1 MPRKQKAPAKPR
13 KKAAPKK
20 NASVITQS
28 GGSGQAAVVVNVG
41 SVAKRR
47 APARRRAAAPRQTIE
62 EAEYIAALNRTMP
75 SVQINPP
82 PASQGGL
89 LSQDQAVGLLQSVL
103 SLKPSGEKSIAQ
115 RDVERRDAAAHMQQ
129 TNTMLE
135 HSLADIVRR
144 PEVDISP
151 FNFTRTPDLIPRA
164 EPPAPR
170 DTIPLMQASAPANDM
185 LSPSRPIA
193 WLDSP
198 LRDTNTLSL
207 IHPDLLESSPE
218 ASPIDRPDKVFE
230 FHRNVLP
237 GEEAFTPGA
246 KQRATTQ
253 KQKQAY
259 IEARKAEGLT
269 KYEAEK
275 EWKKMSVQPNLIDTQ
290 SAFGKTAQALATA
303 STHPLMFSA
312 IPREPKANLTLGE
325 LRQKKAADDEASQI
339 RNPVVNF

>member
-28 GGSGQAAVVVNVG
+28 GGHGQAAVVVNVG
-41 SVAKRR
+41 TVAKRR
-47 APARRRAAAPRQTIE
+47 APARRRAPRQTIE
-62 EAEYIAALNRTMP
+62 EAEYIAALNRTIP

-129 TNTMLE
+129 TNTLLE

-151 FNFTRTPDLIPRA
+151 FNFTRTPDLISRA

-170 DTIPLMQASAPANDM
+170 DTIPLVQSASPANDM
-185 LSPSRPIA
+185 LSASRPISG
-193 WLDSP
+193 LDSP

-237 GEEAFTPGA
+237 GEGDFTPGA
-246 KQRATTQ
+246 KQRAITQ

-275 EWKKMSVQPNLIDTQ
+275 EWKKKTVQPNLIDTQ
-290 SAFGKTAQALATA
+290 SAFGKTAKALATSSA
-303 STHPLMFSA
+303 HPLMFSA
-312 IPREPKANLTLGE
+312 IPREPQSNITLGD